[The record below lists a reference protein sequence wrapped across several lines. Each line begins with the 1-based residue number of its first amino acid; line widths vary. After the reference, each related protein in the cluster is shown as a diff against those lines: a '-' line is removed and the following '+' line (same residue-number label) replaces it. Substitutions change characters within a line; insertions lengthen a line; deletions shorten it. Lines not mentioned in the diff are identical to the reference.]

1 MQQATAQ
8 QALKQYFGYDAF
20 RPLQEEIIEHIMAGK
35 DGLVLMPTGGGKSV
49 CYQLPALLRPGL
61 CVVISPLISLMKD
74 QVESLRAN
82 GIRAAYLNSSQGSA
96 EQSEIVESALI
107 SDLKLLYV
115 SPEKAL
121 TSEFYSLLQ
130 RIKVSLIAV
139 DEAHCISTWGHD
151 FRPEYAQLSYL
162 KQQFPEVPVVALTA
176 TADKTTRNDI
186 IKQLRLRNPRQFV
199 ASFDRPNLSLTVLPG
214 RNRIGT
220 ILQFLRLRP
229 QQSGIIYCLSRKS
242 TEDVAARLQKEGFPA
257 TFYHAGMT
265 PEARSRA
272 QEHFIQD
279 KVPIICATIAF
290 GMGIDKSNVRWVI
303 HYNMPK
309 NIEGYYQEIGRAGR
323 DGLPSDTVMFY
334 SFGDVITYRGFF
346 EDSNQQD
353 LLLAKLERIQQYAQ
367 AQTCRRKILLSYF
380 GQHLP
385 QDCGNCDVCQS
396 PPQRIDGTILAQK
409 ALSAIVRLKEQVGIN
424 MLIDVLR
431 GSKRKELVEK
441 GFDKIKTYG
450 AGSDM
455 SISDWQHV
463 LLQLLDQGLIEIA
476 YDQSSQLKITEAAK
490 KVLFNGAK
498 VRMVQASVAK
508 ARIAQQAQKPKSK
521 IEQFQDALFESL
533 RQLRLAIA
541 QDDDVAP
548 YVVFSDATLTDMVQK
563 IPTSP
568 SAMQQ
573 ISGVGQVKMER
584 YGEVFIEQILDFL
597 KDYEQLHQYVPKGF
611 SQAITYAVARE
622 SHSIEEIAHSRKLK
636 AATIGQHLAKL
647 SDEGYDIPLG
657 RFVPQPILQLV
668 QGAMDQIGFDG
679 YLRPLFE
686 HLHEEVPYYM
696 LRLAVTHL
704 ENGDS
709 AEN

>member
-8 QALKQYFGYDAF
+8 QALKRYFGYDSF
-20 RPLQEEIIEHIMAGK
+20 RPLQEEIIEQIMAGK

-49 CYQLPALLRPGL
+49 CYQLPALLLPGL

-82 GIRAAYLNSSQGSA
+82 GIQAGYLNSSQGGT
-96 EQSEIVESALI
+96 EQAAIIESALVAE
-107 SDLKLLYV
+107 LQLLYV

-121 TSEFYSLLQ
+121 SSEFHSLLQ
-130 RIKVSLIAV
+130 RVKLSLIAV
-139 DEAHCISTWGHD
+139 DEAHCISVWGHD
-151 FRPEYAQLSYL
+151 FRPEYSQLSYL
-162 KQQFPEVPVVALTA
+162 KQQFADVPIVALTA
-176 TADKTTRNDI
+176 TADKTTRIDI
-186 IKQLRLRNPRQFV
+186 IQQLRLKNPRQFI
-199 ASFDRPNLSLTVLPG
+199 ASFDRPNLSLSVLPG

-242 TEDVAARLQKEGFPA
+242 TEDVASRLQKEGFAA

-265 PEARSRA
+265 AEARSRA
-272 QEHFIQD
+272 QEHFIKD
-279 KVPIICATIAF
+279 EVPIICATIAF

-346 EDSNQQD
+346 EESTQQE
-353 LLLAKLERIQQYAQ
+353 LLLAKLERMQQYAQ

-380 GQHLP
+380 GQHLS
-385 QDCGNCDVCQS
+385 QDCGNCDVCQN

-431 GSKRKELVEK
+431 GSRRKDLLEK
-441 GFDKIKTYG
+441 EFDKIKTYG

-463 LLQLLDQGLIEIA
+463 LLQLMDQGLVEIA
-476 YDQSSQLKITEAAK
+476 YAQNSVLTITEAAK
-490 KVLFNGAK
+490 DVLFKGVK
-498 VRMVQASVAK
+498 VRMVQPSVAK
-508 ARIAQQAQKPKSK
+508 ARIAQQAKKPKTKS
-521 IEQFQDALFESL
+521 EQFQDALFESL
-533 RQLRLAIA
+533 RQLRLSISK
-541 QDDDVAP
+541 DDEVAP
-548 YVVFSDATLTDMVQK
+548 YVVFSDATLTDMVRK
-563 IPTSP
+563 IPTHP
-568 SAMQQ
+568 AQMQE
-573 ISGVGQVKMER
+573 ISGVGQVKLER
-584 YGEVFIEQILDFL
+584 YGDVFIEQILDFL
-597 KDYEQLHQYVPKGF
+597 VDYEQLHQYTPRGL
-611 SQAITYAVARE
+611 SHAITFAVARE
-622 SHSIEEIAHSRKLK
+622 SHSIEDISASRKLK
-636 AATIGQHLAKL
+636 AATIGTHLSKL
-647 SDEGYDIPLG
+647 SDEGYDISVG
-657 RFVPQPILQLV
+657 RFVPQPILHLV
-668 QGAMDQIGFDG
+668 QGAIDTIGYDG

-686 HLHEEVPYYM
+686 YLGEEVPYYM
-696 LRLAVTHL
+696 IRLAVTHL
-704 ENGDS
+704 ENGEQ
-709 AEN
+709 A